1 MGRNYTQRPCK
12 NGCFFNSQVEYY
24 RKVLAILKEHVDL
37 GKYIKFLDVG
47 CGTGALCYVL
57 NFNIIPHKNYDII
70 DTMV

>member
-1 MGRNYTQRPCK
+1 M
-12 NGCFFNSQVEYY
+12 EYY

-57 NFNIIPHKNYDII
+57 NFNIIPHKKLWYNRYHG
-70 DTMV
+70 VNN

>member
-1 MGRNYTQRPCK
+1 M
-12 NGCFFNSQVEYY
+12 EYY